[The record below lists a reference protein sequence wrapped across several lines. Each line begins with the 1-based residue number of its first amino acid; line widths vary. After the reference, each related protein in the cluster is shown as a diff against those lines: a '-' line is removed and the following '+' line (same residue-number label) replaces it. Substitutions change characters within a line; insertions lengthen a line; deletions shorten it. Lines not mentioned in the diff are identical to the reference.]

1 MDSRKIASPLPV
13 RFTVALRPVHSVHDA
28 ALTLLDGAVET
39 LKSGDEDEA
48 VHAVRKA
55 CKCIRAAL
63 RLLRARLGPT
73 VYRGENK
80 RVRNAVKPLAWVR
93 DAFVLRKTLRTL
105 DKRPLALQRRLNS
118 DYREVRRAL
127 ERRGARSVLE
137 QLAVTREALL
147 NLPTVDSEAASAAAG
162 VRRVYRAGRKAL
174 RSARHRD
181 DVALHEW
188 RKQAKYL
195 LYQLELLK
203 TVFNAKFDKLRRCAE
218 KLAETLG
225 DDHDLAVLIGKLRA
239 YDNPPLMK
247 DIKRRRYKL
256 QARAF
261 RLGRQLYRHS
271 PKHIEATMAAR
282 LSRSN

>member
-1 MDSRKIASPLPV
+1 MKPW
-13 RFTVALRPVHSVHDA
+13 
-28 ALTLLDGAVET
+28 
-39 LKSGDEDEA
+39 
-48 VHAVRKA
+48 HAVRKA

-105 DKRPLALQRRLNS
+105 DKASFEALQRRLNLRLS
-118 DYREVRRAL
+118 RSETRAF

-174 RSARHRD
+174 RRARHRD